1 MNMTDKSVKH
11 STLLIFYLLSNIVL
25 NTPPSIK
32 LAKIFLNIIKTIG
45 PIKSPIIP
53 INLNPVY
60 IAINVN
66 IGCTPIFL
74 LTNLGSNIC
83 LEIDIIINKTIIAIP
98 RFKSPLIAEI
108 MAHGTITVPE
118 PQNR

>member
-32 LAKIFLNIIKTIG
+32 LAKIFLNG
-45 PIKSPIIP
+45 PIRSPIIP